1 MDRRVTL
8 AKRYEDAITERFRQ
22 ANQEPVKFK
31 TTIGRAAAIDRAAH
45 RGQTLLQ
52 AEPSHKVSD
61 QYRKLAREVEQRVLA
76 HRATLTKAGQRPAL
90 TPLPAA
96 AQGVTANA

>member
-1 MDRRVTL
+1 MVIRTSRS
-8 AKRYEDAITERFRQ
+8 RCSERFRQ

-52 AEPSHKVSD
+52 AEPSHKVSE
-61 QYRKLAREVEQRVLA
+61 QYRKLAREVEQRILA
-76 HRATLTKAGQRPAL
+76 HRAGLTKAASPGQRPAL
-90 TPLPAA
+90 TPLPAT